1 MNPYSDTHKNLSTTD
16 LLDIIN
22 NPQDYEALAVTSAQE
37 ELRNRNLPQDV
48 LQTETEKYKHI
59 EQKKA
64 VQKEYLQQQTNSIT
78 DKVVHY
84 FLILLHGKSKQRS
97 QLTIINGI
105 SILIFINAITPIVK
119 SFFVYGEFQFRYS
132 GMVGYFLLTVII
144 PAIILIIISLQLR
157 KHTII
162 GWIGANIV
170 LFISLS
176 AIVIDFMQSYLYSN
190 QLTLM
195 YMPKPDPVKS
205 FILIALTG
213 AGIVFLNK
221 KDIYPLFKISTKTR
235 NIVFTALSVLFA
247 VAIIYTFV

>member
-37 ELRNRNLPQDV
+37 ELRNRNLPQEV

-78 DKVVHY
+78 DKIVHY

-105 SILIFINAITPIVK
+105 SILIFINAITPIIK

-132 GMVGYFLLTVII
+132 GMVGYFLLTVIV
-144 PAIILIIISLQLR
+144 PAILFVIISLQLR
-157 KHTII
+157 KLTPL

-170 LFISLS
+170 LFLSL
-176 AIVIDFMQSYLYSN
+176 VGVLGNFMLRYENSSN
-190 QLTLM
+190 LNLM
-195 YMPKPDPVKS
+195 YIPKPDPVKTC
-205 FILIALTG
+205 LQIALIS
-213 AGIVFLNK
+213 AGIFFLNK
-221 KDIYPLFKISTKTR
+221 KDMYPLFKISTKTR

>member
-1 MNPYSDTHKNLSTTD
+1 MNPYSDIHKNLSTTE

-22 NPQDYEALAVTSAQE
+22 NPQDYEPLAVTSAHE
-37 ELRNRNLPQDV
+37 ELSNRNLSQEV
-48 LQTETEKYKHI
+48 IQTEKEKYKQI
-59 EQKKA
+59 EQNKA

-78 DKVVHY
+78 EKVVHY

-119 SFFVYGEFQFRYS
+119 SFFVYGEYQFRYS

-144 PAIILIIISLQLR
+144 PAILLIIISLQLR
-157 KHTII
+157 KQTIL
-162 GWIGANIV
+162 GWVGANIV

-195 YMPKPDPVKS
+195 YIPKPDPVKS

-221 KDIYPLFKISTKTR
+221 KDIYPQFKISTKIR
-235 NIVFTALSVLFA
+235 NVVLATLSLLVVVASIFAL
-247 VAIIYTFV
+247 I

>member
-97 QLTIINGI
+97 QLTLINGI
-105 SILIFINAITPIVK
+105 SILIFINAITPIIK

-132 GMVGYFLLTVII
+132 GMVGYFLLTVIL

-221 KDIYPLFKISTKTR
+221 KDIYPQFKISTKIR
-235 NIVFTALSVLFA
+235 NVILATLSVLVV
-247 VAIIYTFV
+247 VAITFALI